1 MRDSGAEEGTGLIEV
16 RLPKCRVFLT
26 TNEMI
31 RLLQQDPELFARA
44 FKRGKRIL
52 RARNREKG
60 RVKLYERI

>member
-1 MRDSGAEEGTGLIEV
+1 MVVRDGRAEEGTGLIEV
-16 RLPKCRVFLT
+16 RLPK
-26 TNEMI
+26 
-31 RLLQQDPELFARA
+31 LLQQDPELFARA